1 MFSEEKLSQGGQ
13 KTTTKYCYKIFLL
26 KHVLWF
32 TAKLNFLSI
41 TVLIKRKISTGPGML
56 TERF

>member
-1 MFSEEKLSQGGQ
+1 MFSEEKLSQGEQ

-41 TVLIKRKISTGPGML
+41 TVLIKRKISTGTGML